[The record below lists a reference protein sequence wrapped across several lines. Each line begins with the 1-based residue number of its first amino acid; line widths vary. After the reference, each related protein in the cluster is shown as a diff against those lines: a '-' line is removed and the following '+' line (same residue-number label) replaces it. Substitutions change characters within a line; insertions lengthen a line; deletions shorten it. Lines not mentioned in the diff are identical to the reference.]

1 MQISQK
7 MENCDWI
14 INNRNIL
21 EPIGCCWREADG
33 RLEVYEWNIC
43 WRTKP
48 ILVLSREKITLKNL
62 KSKAK

>member
-21 EPIGCCWREADG
+21 EPIGCCNLLAYKADFSSVARENTS
-33 RLEVYEWNIC
+33 EEF
-43 WRTKP
+43 K
-48 ILVLSREKITLKNL
+48 K
-62 KSKAK
+62 